1 LKPTFQAAFFFYD
14 KRITMSEGG
23 QRVMFDFDL
32 AEMYQVETR
41 VLNQAL
47 AELQQDSRQ
56 QKERLPIV
64 YTAPQYR

>member
-1 LKPTFQAAFFFYD
+1 
-14 KRITMSEGG
+14 
-23 QRVMFDFDL
+23 MFDFDL

-56 QKERLPIV
+56 QEERLPIV